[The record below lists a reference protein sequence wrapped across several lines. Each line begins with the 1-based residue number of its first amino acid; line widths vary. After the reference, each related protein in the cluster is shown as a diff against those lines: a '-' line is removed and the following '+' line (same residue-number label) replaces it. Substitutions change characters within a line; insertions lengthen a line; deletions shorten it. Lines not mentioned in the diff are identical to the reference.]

1 MARFAVF
8 VSLATLFFGTSSA
21 APLTIQLNPHLL
33 GTVCC
38 CELAEGSASR

>member
-8 VSLATLFFGTSSA
+8 VSLATLFFGASSA
-21 APLTIQLNPHLL
+21 KSLTSQFNPHLL

-38 CELAEGSASR
+38 CELAEGSTNR